1 MFVPTKQLQMEQP
14 VFVQSQTT
22 NHMKKIITKKLS
34 FILAGIAFLTSAC
47 STNVSITKR
56 YHNRGFHIAWG
67 SNKQSKNETLNPKT
81 AKVAPRKSHTSSI
94 AESAIN
100 TTAVQPIADAGQT
113 PTIILINPQNEQY
126 KSNPSCAASIV
137 KHHTN
142 KHKANNL
149 SQSVYLNSSN
159 KTVAKNK
166 KNRTLYENSD
176 SPIWGILSVVCG
188 ILALYIVII
197 CSSPGINVP
206 PLIILGILLA
216 IASVYFGAKG
226 LNNKLKVI
234 AFLGMLIGILTFL
247 MGLLT
252 ALFGTGA
259 G

>member
-1 MFVPTKQLQMEQP
+1 MFVPTKQLHMEQT
-14 VFVQSQTT
+14 VFVQSQTS
-22 NHMKKIITKKLS
+22 NNMKKIFTKKLG
-34 FILAGIAFLTSAC
+34 FILAGVAFLTSAC
-47 STNVSITKR
+47 STNVTITKR

-67 SNKQSKNETLNPKT
+67 SNKQSKNKTLNPKT
-81 AKVAPRKSHTSSI
+81 AKVSPRKSHTSSI
-94 AESAIN
+94 AESTIN
-100 TTAVQPIADAGQT
+100 TTAIKPTIDAGPT
-113 PTIILINPQNEQY
+113 PNIILFNPQNEQY

-149 SQSVYLNSSN
+149 SQSVHLNSSN
-159 KTVAKNK
+159 KTVPKNK

-216 IASVYFGAKG
+216 IASVYFGKKG
-226 LNNKLKVI
+226 ENYKLKAI
-234 AFLGMLIGILTFL
+234 AYLGGLIGGLAFL

-252 ALFGTGA
+252 ALLGTGA

>member
-1 MFVPTKQLQMEQP
+1 
-14 VFVQSQTT
+14 
-22 NHMKKIITKKLS
+22 MKKIYTKKLG
-34 FILAGIAFLTSAC
+34 FILAGVVFLTSAC

-113 PTIILINPQNEQY
+113 PTIILINPQNELNNT
-126 KSNPSCAASIV
+126 NPSYVASIV

-216 IASVYFGAKG
+216 IASVYFGIKG
-226 LNNKLKVI
+226 EKYKLKAI
-234 AFLGMLIGILTFL
+234 ACLGALIGGLAFL

-252 ALFGTGA
+252 ALLGTGA